1 MTPSKLI
8 AWCLAHPDAAAVYA
22 ALVVALAANTC
33 IDPAATIPSTSNGKL
48 SVTGIESGAKV
59 EYSLNGG
66 VWTSAFTAVQG
77 TNDVRARQTDAAG
90 NVSAL
95 ASLTFILDTTAPT
108 VQSIALP
115 AAATYGVGTT
125 LPLSVTFSEKVFV
138 GFQNVPPN
146 LRPTVVPFIELT
158 LGTAK
163 VKAAYQSG
171 SGTTTLTFAY
181 TIKAG
186 DNAAGGIGI
195 ASAMSLAA
203 GSSIK
208 DAAGNA
214 ANLSFATRLPTPLPK
229 IVVKT

>member
-1 MTPSKLI
+1 LTT
-8 AWCLAHPDAAAVYA
+8 AT
-22 ALVVALAANTC
+22 NTC

-115 AAATYGVGTT
+115 AAGTYGVGTT
-125 LPLSVTFSEKVFV
+125 LPFSVTFSEKVFV
-138 GFQNVPPN
+138 GF
-146 LRPTVVPFIELT
+146 
-158 LGTAK
+158 
-163 VKAAYQSG
+163 
-171 SGTTTLTFAY
+171 
-181 TIKAG
+181 
-186 DNAAGGIGI
+186 
-195 ASAMSLAA
+195 
-203 GSSIK
+203 
-208 DAAGNA
+208 
-214 ANLSFATRLPTPLPK
+214 
-229 IVVKT
+229 